1 MKSIKAVI
9 AGKVYSPSHE
19 ITDAVVL
26 IEGSRI
32 TRVGPR
38 SKVKVPR
45 GAEVLDHRK
54 LTLVPGFI
62 DVHIHGACGNDFMDG
77 TIQSV
82 TSAAKFLARKGTTS
96 FLASTVTAGVD
107 NTFKAIRALSEAI
120 RTQHLPGESGQEQPP
135 AAELLGIHFEGPF
148 LNAKRPGAQPAEH
161 VQPPS
166 VELLRKFIDAA
177 DGHGMAITLAP
188 EVEGAMALLKYA
200 RRRGVRVA
208 IGHSDATVEEAERA
222 LDAGATHAT
231 HTFNAMRPFNHRD
244 PGIIGAVLADD
255 RVLAELICDGVHV
268 HPGAV
273 RLLAKSKGLEHI
285 LLISDGGPGTGRPDG
300 NYRIHNFDV
309 TIVDGVCRNLEGH
322 LAGSTTTLDAELR
335 NLAKFTGSSYAD
347 VLPCAT
353 KNPARLLGLEKRK
366 GVIAPGAD
374 ADMVALDAKYRVV
387 QTYVRG
393 RPVL

>member
-1 MKSIKAVI
+1 MRNITSVI
-9 AGKVYSPSHE
+9 AEKVYTPSHE
-19 ITDAVVL
+19 IADAVVL
-26 IEGSRI
+26 IEDGRI

-45 GAEVLDHRK
+45 GAEVVDHGK

-62 DVHIHGACGNDFMDG
+62 DVHIHGAFGNDFMDG
-77 TIQSV
+77 TSQSLI
-82 TSAAKFLARKGTTS
+82 SGARFLARKGTTS

-107 NTFKAIRALSEAI
+107 NTFKAIRALAEAARI
-120 RTQHLPGESGQEQPP
+120 QHLAAENGDDQPP
-135 AAELLGIHFEGPF
+135 GAELLGIHFEGPF
-148 LNAKRPGAQPAEH
+148 LCAKRLGAQPAEH

-166 VELLRKFIDAA
+166 VDLLRKFLDVA
-177 DGHGMAITLAP
+177 DGHGVAITLAP
-188 EVEGAMALLKYA
+188 EVEGAMPILKYA
-200 RRRGVRVA
+200 RRRGLKVA

-222 LDAGATHAT
+222 LAAGATHAT
-231 HTFNAMRPFNHRD
+231 HTFNAMRPFSHRD

-273 RLLAKSKGLEHI
+273 RVLAKSKGLDHI
-285 LLISDGGPGTGRPDG
+285 LLISDGGPGTGMPDG

-309 TIVDGVCRNLEGH
+309 TIADGVCRNLEGH

-335 NLAKFTGSSYAD
+335 NLAKFTGRSYAE

-353 KNPARLLGLEKRK
+353 LNPARLLGLEKRK

-374 ADMVALDAKYRVV
+374 ADLVALDAKYRVV